1 MNPDFDIAA
10 FRAHFA
16 SLPRLTYLNS
26 GSYGLLADSVR
37 AAFDSY
43 LDGRV
48 ARGADWGG
56 WVGALEETRGHMAAL
71 MGVDTDEM
79 AITGSASAGIN
90 ALASAFD
97 FTGPRNR
104 VVVTNFDFPTSAQI
118 WHAQER
124 AGAEVI
130 HVPEAED
137 GFIALE
143 HLERAIDERTAIVV
157 LSQLCYR
164 HGGRIPDA
172 DIQAIAKL
180 AHARGALVLLDSY
193 QIAGTTPVLPRILDV
208 DFCVGGML
216 KYLLGTAGI
225 GYLYVRQS
233 LIGTLVPRASG
244 WFAQADIDA
253 MDIFAHVPSPSAR
266 RFEAGTPPVPNC
278 IAAAAGLKL
287 IREIGLETIGAQ
299 VAGITRYTMD
309 ALAAAGIAYGNP
321 DADTHRGPLISIPT
335 TDENALVAA
344 LAARNIV
351 TSSRDGRLRA
361 GFHAYNHRDDAD
373 AFVAAL
379 VENRG
384 LLAG

>member
-26 GSYGLLADSVR
+26 GSYGLLANSVR

-48 ARGADWGG
+48 ERGADWGG

-71 MGVDTDEM
+71 MGVDADEM

-97 FTGPRNR
+97 FSGARNK
-104 VVVTNFDFPTSAQI
+104 VVVTNFDFPTNAQI

-124 AGAEVI
+124 VGADVV

-137 GFIALE
+137 GFIPLE
-143 HLERAIDERTAIVV
+143 HFERVIDERTAIVI

-172 DIQAIAKL
+172 DIRAIAKL
-180 AHARGALVLLDSY
+180 AHAKGALVMLDSY
-193 QIAGTTPVLPRILDV
+193 QIVGTTPVMPRDMDV

-225 GYLYVRQS
+225 GFLYVRRS
-233 LIGTLVPRASG
+233 LIEALVPRTSG
-244 WFAQADIDA
+244 WFAQANIDA
-253 MDIFAHVPSPSAR
+253 MDIFAHDPSPTAR
-266 RFEAGTPPVPNC
+266 RFEGGTPPVPSC
-278 IAAAAGLKL
+278 IATAAGLKL
-287 IREIGLETIGAQ
+287 IREIGLEAIGAQ
-299 VAGITRYTMD
+299 VQAITRYTMD
-309 ALAAAGIAYGNP
+309 ALTAEGITYNNP
-321 DADTHRGPLISIPT
+321 DDDAHRGPLISIRT

-344 LAARNIV
+344 LAAGNIV

-361 GFHAYNHRDDAD
+361 GFHAYNNRADAD
-373 AFVAAL
+373 ALVAAL
-379 VENRG
+379 VGNRD
-384 LLAG
+384 LLVG